1 MTDYPLDHF
10 ISDLEFV
17 VAAAQSEDELLEGV
31 ASLAE
36 RFAATPD
43 WLAPAHYQC
52 DEALGY
58 GEVLL
63 YQAPGG
69 GLNVWTGAWSP
80 GGSVPPH
87 DHRTWAVVAGMVG
100 KERNVLW
107 QRLDDGAQ
115 PDRAELEAG
124 EAQVIGP
131 GDVLAMP
138 SDAIHS
144 VSNEGDEVS
153 LSLHV
158 YGADLTDRNRHQ
170 YDPEAGTAT
179 PIGRALE

>member
-1 MTDYPLDHF
+1 
-10 ISDLEFV
+10 
-17 VAAAQSEDELLEGV
+17 
-31 ASLAE
+31 
-36 RFAATPD
+36 
-43 WLAPAHYQC
+43 
-52 DEALGY
+52 
-58 GEVLL
+58 
-63 YQAPGG
+63 
-69 GLNVWTGAWSP
+69 
-80 GGSVPPH
+80 
-87 DHRTWAVVAGMVG
+87 MVG

-124 EAQVIGP
+124 EAPVIGP
-131 GDVLAMP
+131 GDVLTMP

-179 PIGRALE
+179 PIRRALE